1 MSSQNEQATQHTPL
15 DAVNTALAYLEQIAM
30 VFNKMNNAPVGKTTD
45 KVYEQFTL
53 TSWDKDDPYKAIDV
67 RCFQKGRWCPEP
79 KQQNITKGVHGLLLI
94 IKAFRFFKDA
104 PGMEP
109 ELAWLS

>member
-1 MSSQNEQATQHTPL
+1 
-15 DAVNTALAYLEQIAM
+15 
-30 VFNKMNNAPVGKTTD
+30 MNNAAVGKTTD
-45 KVYEQFTL
+45 KVYDQFTL
-53 TSWDKDDPYKAIDV
+53 TSWDEDDPYKAIDV
-67 RCFQKGRWCPEP
+67 AHERCFQKGRWCLEP

-109 ELAWLS
+109 ELARLMSRIETITHLTNEVCVPHACS

>member
-1 MSSQNEQATQHTPL
+1 
-15 DAVNTALAYLEQIAM
+15 
-30 VFNKMNNAPVGKTTD
+30 MNNAPVGKTTD
-45 KVYEQFTL
+45 KVYDQFTL
-53 TSWDKDDPYKAIDV
+53 TSWDEDDSRAL
-67 RCFQKGRWCPEP
+67 FQKGRWCPEP

-109 ELAWLS
+109 EIARLMSRIETITHLTNEVCVPHACS